1 MTIESITSYLN
12 EKIESTEL
20 DIKLSVNEFRG
31 FITFNF
37 QYLNENGSTLEYS
50 HTTSEDLIDSLKLSV
65 CELIFNLVEDN
76 LISKIKSPN

>member
-1 MTIESITSYLN
+1 MGVESITNYLN
-12 EKIESTEL
+12 EKIKLTDI

-37 QYLNENGSTLEYS
+37 QYLNANGSTLEYN
-50 HTTSEDLIDSLKLSV
+50 HTTSEVLIESLRLSV
-65 CELIFNLVEDN
+65 GELIFNLVEDN

>member
-1 MTIESITSYLN
+1 MGVELITNYLN
-12 EKIESTEL
+12 EKIRLTDI

-37 QYLNENGSTLEYS
+37 QYLNDNGSTLEYS